1 MIGTMPVPLES
12 RKAAESFRTALL
24 AWYDTHGRTL
34 PWRVK
39 STQQHADPYH
49 VWLSEVMLQQ
59 TTVPAVIPYFGKFVD
74 KWPSVHDLAA
84 APDDA
89 VMAAWAGLGYYAR
102 ARNLL
107 KCARIVSAE
116 LGGRFPSEL
125 EALKKLPGIGDYT
138 AAAIAAIAFDRV
150 ATVIDGNVDRVVAR
164 HCAIETPLPA
174 GKAEIRTHATALYEA
189 GNPTRP
195 GDFAQAMMDLGA
207 LICTP
212 KSPKCALC
220 PVSATCAGRL
230 RGVAAELPR
239 KAPKKVRPK
248 RYGYVYWI
256 EREDGA
262 VLLEKR
268 PGRGLLGGMTGF
280 PTSDWGDHISAIK
293 LRDNTTMMDGVMV
306 RHVFTH
312 FELTLYGVRAGA
324 NHSQSNDYFWV
335 SATDVETTTANM
347 PSLFRKFYRMVAATH
362 GKD

>member
-1 MIGTMPVPLES
+1 MTGTMPVPLKS
-12 RKAAESFRTALL
+12 RKAAESFRAALL
-24 AWYDTHGRTL
+24 SWYDTHGRTL

-39 STQQHADPYH
+39 NAGQLADPYH

-107 KCARIVSAE
+107 KCARVVSAE
-116 LGGRFPSEL
+116 LNGCFPSGVED
-125 EALKKLPGIGDYT
+125 LKKLPGIGDYT

-164 HCAIETPLPA
+164 YCAIETPLPA
-174 GKAEIRTHATALYEA
+174 GKADIRTHATALYE
-189 GNPTRP
+189 GGKVTRP

-212 KSPKCALC
+212 KTPKCALC
-220 PVSATCAGRL
+220 PVAATCAGRL
-230 RGVAAELPR
+230 RGVAADLPR

-256 EREDGA
+256 ERADGA

-280 PTSDWGDHISAIK
+280 PTSDWVDHISAIK
-293 LRDNTTMMDGVMV
+293 LRDNATMMDGVAV

-312 FELTLYGVRAGA
+312 FELTLYGVRLSESDGKIE
-324 NHSQSNDYFWV
+324 DGRFWSWPDAV
-335 SATDVETTTANM
+335 VEAM
-347 PSLFRKFYRMVAATH
+347 PSLFRKFYRLVAVAH